1 VLVADADEQAVLARG
16 LLGGGGGGAVAG
28 GDRLNPL
35 RFPPRAACGFPAF

>member
-28 GDRLNPL
+28 GDRLIS
-35 RFPPRAACGFPAF
+35 RAACGFPAF